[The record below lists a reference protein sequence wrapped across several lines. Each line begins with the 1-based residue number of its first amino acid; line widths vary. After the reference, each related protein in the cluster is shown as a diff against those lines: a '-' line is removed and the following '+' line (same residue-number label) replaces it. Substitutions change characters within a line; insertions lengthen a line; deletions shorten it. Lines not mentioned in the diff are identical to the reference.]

1 MTSSASSAASAA
13 SWPVLVV
20 TSRCPC
26 QSGET
31 YGSCCGRLHNSPFH
45 DAAARAVTAERLMR
59 SRYSAFVVGDER
71 YLLES
76 WHPSTRPSTLELDPA
91 QRWFG
96 LEIRRTTLGGL
107 LDSTG
112 TVEFVAKFRL
122 DGQVSEQHETSR
134 FVRLDSRW
142 VYLDGA

>member
-1 MTSSASSAASAA
+1 
-13 SWPVLVV
+13 
-20 TSRCPC
+20 
-26 QSGET
+26 
-31 YGSCCGRLHNSPFH
+31 
-45 DAAARAVTAERLMR
+45 MR